1 MRKSF
6 VAALAASVLGLSVA
20 AHAAETAPEP
30 PEVDWSFDGI
40 FGTYDRAAVQRGLQV
55 YKEVCSACHSL
66 TQVHYRNLTDLG
78 YSADQVKQF
87 AAGFEVQN
95 EEPNDQGERSEE
107 HTSELQSLMRISYA
121 VFCLKKK
128 IIHNT

>member
-1 MRKSF
+1 MRKLF

-55 YKEVCSACHSL
+55 YKEV
-66 TQVHYRNLTDLG
+66 
-78 YSADQVKQF
+78 
-87 AAGFEVQN
+87 
-95 EEPNDQGERSEE
+95 RSEE

-128 IIHNT
+128 NNITKSIRIITTRTSINT